1 MEILSAFVTL
11 FVQFVIIF
19 VLMKI
24 LNNFHYTVRDY
35 LAMIGILIPSGILY
49 IFIEEYTILFLIV
62 AGGIFAYQKNKYMGI
77 TSLIIALVISYVTN
91 LIATSINI
99 IITRFIDRTETQGM
113 LIYLVLF
120 IIISV
125 IIAYTLTYFIKQLSG
140 SYLSLSKKY
149 LIFLSTFLL
158 ISFIVSYLIM
168 PSEIAYSR
176 FAEVTIITVVLFA
189 FVAIAIISFSFIL
202 LRQIQY
208 KNNMEEIE
216 SYYKYTLQI
225 ENINHEMR
233 KFRHDYVNILTT
245 LSEFIRDDDMPGLRE
260 YFNKEIMPIQDSL
273 QTKSIKINGIDNL
286 KVREIKG
293 LVTTKILQA
302 QEKNIRISI
311 EVPEHI
317 DHIDMNTISLSRIIG
332 IIIDNAIEA
341 SEKVEDDPNIII
353 AFIKAEA
360 SIYFV
365 VMNKCAPDTPQV
377 HHLFKEGYST
387 KGENRGLG
395 LATLKEI
402 TDTTSN
408 VLLDTVI
415 DNGYF
420 VQKVEIL
427 DTEA

>member
-1 MEILSAFVTL
+1 MEIVFTFLTL
-11 FVQFVIIF
+11 FVQILILFI
-19 VLMKI
+19 LLKI
-24 LNNFHYTVRDY
+24 LNNFHYTGRDY
-35 LAMIGILIPSGILY
+35 LAMIGILIPSGLLY
-49 IFIEEYTILFLIV
+49 IFIEEYTIFFLII
-62 AGGIFAYQKNKYMGI
+62 AIGIFAYKKINYMGI
-77 TSLIIALVISYVTN
+77 ISVIIIFLISYITN
-91 LIATSINI
+91 LIATSTNI
-99 IITRFIDRTETQGM
+99 VVSEHIHLSRTAEVF
-113 LIYLVLF
+113 LYLALF
-120 IIISV
+120 ISISV

-149 LIFLSTFLL
+149 LILVSTFLL
-158 ISFIVSYLIM
+158 ISFIISYTIM
-168 PSEIAYSR
+168 PSTIDIDR
-176 FAEVTIITVVLFA
+176 FTEVTIITVVLFA

>member
-1 MEILSAFVTL
+1 MGIIS
-11 FVQFVIIF
+11 VII
-19 VLMKI
+19 I
-24 LNNFHYTVRDY
+24 
-35 LAMIGILIPSGILY
+35 
-49 IFIEEYTILFLIV
+49 FLI
-62 AGGIFAYQKNKYMGI
+62 
-77 TSLIIALVISYVTN
+77 SYITN
-91 LIATSINI
+91 LIATSTNI
-99 IITRFIDRTETQGM
+99 VVSEHIHLSRTAEVF
-113 LIYLVLF
+113 LYLALF
-120 IIISV
+120 ISISV

-149 LIFLSTFLL
+149 LILVSTFLL
-158 ISFIVSYLIM
+158 ISFIISYTIM
-168 PSEIAYSR
+168 PSTIDIDR
-176 FAEVTIITVVLFA
+176 FTEVTIITVVLFA

-341 SEKVEDDPNIII
+341 SEK
-353 AFIKAEA
+353 
-360 SIYFV
+360 S
-365 VMNKCAPDTPQV
+365 
-377 HHLFKEGYST
+377 
-387 KGENRGLG
+387 
-395 LATLKEI
+395 
-402 TDTTSN
+402 
-408 VLLDTVI
+408 
-415 DNGYF
+415 
-420 VQKVEIL
+420 
-427 DTEA
+427 

>member
-1 MEILSAFVTL
+1 
-11 FVQFVIIF
+11 
-19 VLMKI
+19 MKI

-62 AGGIFAYQKNKYMGI
+62 AGGIFTYQKNKYMGI

>member
-225 ENINHEMR
+225 ENINHKMR

>member
-1 MEILSAFVTL
+1 
-11 FVQFVIIF
+11 
-19 VLMKI
+19 MKI

-225 ENINHEMR
+225 ENINHKMR

>member
-1 MEILSAFVTL
+1 
-11 FVQFVIIF
+11 
-19 VLMKI
+19 MKI
-24 LNNFHYTVRDY
+24 LNNFHYTARDY

>member
-1 MEILSAFVTL
+1 MEIFSTFLTL

-35 LAMIGILIPSGILY
+35 LSMLGILIPSGILY
-49 IFIEEYTILFLIV
+49 IFIEEYTIFFLIV
-62 AGGIFAYQKNKYMGI
+62 AVGIFAYHKNKWMGI
-77 TSLIIALVISYVTN
+77 TSLIIALVISYITN

-99 IITRFIDRTETQGM
+99 IIARFIYTAPVVDLM
-113 LIYLVLF
+113 YLVLF
-120 IIISV
+120 ILTSV

-158 ISFIVSYLIM
+158 ISFIVSYTFM
-168 PSEIAYSR
+168 PSTLDTNR
-176 FAEVTIITVVLFA
+176 FTEVTIITVALFI

-408 VLLDTVI
+408 VLFDTVI

-427 DTEA
+427 DTDA

>member
-1 MEILSAFVTL
+1 
-11 FVQFVIIF
+11 
-19 VLMKI
+19 MKI

-99 IITRFIDRTETQGM
+99 IITRFIDRTENQGM

-377 HHLFKEGYST
+377 HHLFKERYST

-415 DNGYF
+415 DNVYF

>member
-1 MEILSAFVTL
+1 
-11 FVQFVIIF
+11 
-19 VLMKI
+19 MKI
-24 LNNFHYTVRDY
+24 LNNFHYTARDY

-208 KNNMEEIE
+208 KNNMKEIE

>member
-1 MEILSAFVTL
+1 
-11 FVQFVIIF
+11 
-19 VLMKI
+19 MKI

-286 KVREIKG
+286 KVREIKS

>member
-1 MEILSAFVTL
+1 
-11 FVQFVIIF
+11 
-19 VLMKI
+19 MKI

-35 LAMIGILIPSGILY
+35 LSMLGILIPSGILY
-49 IFIEEYTILFLIV
+49 IFIEEYTIFFLIV
-62 AGGIFAYQKNKYMGI
+62 AVGIFAYHKNKWMGI
-77 TSLIIALVISYVTN
+77 TSLIIALVISYITN

-99 IITRFIDRTETQGM
+99 IIARFIYTAPVVDLM
-113 LIYLVLF
+113 YLVLF
-120 IIISV
+120 ILTSV

-158 ISFIVSYLIM
+158 ISFIVSYTFL
-168 PSEIAYSR
+168 PSTIDTNR
-176 FAEVTIITVVLFA
+176 FTEVTIITVALFI

-233 KFRHDYVNILTT
+233 KFDHDYVNILTT

-427 DTEA
+427 DTDA

>member
-1 MEILSAFVTL
+1 MEIFSTFLTL

-35 LAMIGILIPSGILY
+35 LSMLGILIPSGILY
-49 IFIEEYTILFLIV
+49 IFIEEYTIFFLIV
-62 AGGIFAYQKNKYMGI
+62 AVGIFAYHKNKWMGI
-77 TSLIIALVISYVTN
+77 TSLIIALVISYITN

-99 IITRFIDRTETQGM
+99 IIARFIYTAPVVDLM
-113 LIYLVLF
+113 YLVLF
-120 IIISV
+120 ILTSV

-158 ISFIVSYLIM
+158 ISFIVSYTFM
-168 PSEIAYSR
+168 PSTIDTNR
-176 FAEVTIITVVLFA
+176 FTEVTIITVALFI

>member
-1 MEILSAFVTL
+1 
-11 FVQFVIIF
+11 
-19 VLMKI
+19 MKI

-168 PSEIAYSR
+168 PSEIAYNR

>member
-286 KVREIKG
+286 KVREIKS

>member
-1 MEILSAFVTL
+1 M
-11 FVQFVIIF
+11 
-19 VLMKI
+19 
-24 LNNFHYTVRDY
+24 
-35 LAMIGILIPSGILY
+35 PS
-49 IFIEEYTILFLIV
+49 TID
-62 AGGIFAYQKNKYMGI
+62 
-77 TSLIIALVISYVTN
+77 
-91 LIATSINI
+91 
-99 IITRFIDRTETQGM
+99 IDRFT
-113 LIYLVLF
+113 
-120 IIISV
+120 
-125 IIAYTLTYFIKQLSG
+125 
-140 SYLSLSKKY
+140 
-149 LIFLSTFLL
+149 
-158 ISFIVSYLIM
+158 
-168 PSEIAYSR
+168 
-176 FAEVTIITVVLFA
+176 EVTIITVVLFA

-341 SEKVEDDPNIII
+341 SEK
-353 AFIKAEA
+353 
-360 SIYFV
+360 S
-365 VMNKCAPDTPQV
+365 
-377 HHLFKEGYST
+377 
-387 KGENRGLG
+387 
-395 LATLKEI
+395 
-402 TDTTSN
+402 
-408 VLLDTVI
+408 
-415 DNGYF
+415 
-420 VQKVEIL
+420 
-427 DTEA
+427 

>member
-1 MEILSAFVTL
+1 
-11 FVQFVIIF
+11 
-19 VLMKI
+19 MKI

-35 LAMIGILIPSGILY
+35 LSMLGILIPSGILY
-49 IFIEEYTILFLIV
+49 IFIEEYTIFFLIV
-62 AGGIFAYQKNKYMGI
+62 AVGIFAYHKNKWMGI
-77 TSLIIALVISYVTN
+77 TSLIIALVISYITN

-99 IITRFIDRTETQGM
+99 IIARFIYTAPVVDLM
-113 LIYLVLF
+113 YLVLF
-120 IIISV
+120 ILTSV

-158 ISFIVSYLIM
+158 ISFIVSYTFM
-168 PSEIAYSR
+168 PSTIDTNR
-176 FAEVTIITVVLFA
+176 FTEVTIITVALFI

>member
-1 MEILSAFVTL
+1 
-11 FVQFVIIF
+11 
-19 VLMKI
+19 MKI

-35 LAMIGILIPSGILY
+35 LSMLGILIPSGILY
-49 IFIEEYTILFLIV
+49 IFIEEYTIFFLIV
-62 AGGIFAYQKNKYMGI
+62 AVGIFAYHKNKWMGI
-77 TSLIIALVISYVTN
+77 TSLIIALVISYITN

-99 IITRFIDRTETQGM
+99 IIARFIYTAPVVDLM
-113 LIYLVLF
+113 YLVLF
-120 IIISV
+120 ILTSV

-158 ISFIVSYLIM
+158 ISFIVSYTFM
-168 PSEIAYSR
+168 PSTLDTNR
-176 FAEVTIITVVLFA
+176 FTEVTIITVALFI

-408 VLLDTVI
+408 VLFDTVI

-427 DTEA
+427 DTDA

>member
-1 MEILSAFVTL
+1 
-11 FVQFVIIF
+11 
-19 VLMKI
+19 
-24 LNNFHYTVRDY
+24 
-35 LAMIGILIPSGILY
+35 
-49 IFIEEYTILFLIV
+49 
-62 AGGIFAYQKNKYMGI
+62 
-77 TSLIIALVISYVTN
+77 
-91 LIATSINI
+91 
-99 IITRFIDRTETQGM
+99 
-113 LIYLVLF
+113 
-120 IIISV
+120 
-125 IIAYTLTYFIKQLSG
+125 
-140 SYLSLSKKY
+140 
-149 LIFLSTFLL
+149 FLL
-158 ISFIVSYLIM
+158 ISFIVSYTFM
-168 PSEIAYSR
+168 PSTIDTNR
-176 FAEVTIITVVLFA
+176 FTEVTIITVALFI

>member
-1 MEILSAFVTL
+1 
-11 FVQFVIIF
+11 
-19 VLMKI
+19 
-24 LNNFHYTVRDY
+24 
-35 LAMIGILIPSGILY
+35 MIGILIPSGILY

>member
-1 MEILSAFVTL
+1 
-11 FVQFVIIF
+11 
-19 VLMKI
+19 MKI